1 MSKISIENKKGK
13 ITITNRLTYPETV
26 NERVYN
32 AIASGMFPGFL
43 PVTIEQKRKETRIEC
58 SVQGMMPLRQ
68 YFGGYVTKKMFLD
81 FVHEIALQIKTC
93 EKSSINA
100 NNLSLQSDTIFIDG
114 KTKNIKMVFW
124 PVVNNQIENPPYMFL
139 SQLPFQLTFGPAED
153 ITFLKTYNAFFSGVN
168 PFSVNNFDKMV
179 LKLAGKTNT
188 EYSGPSGMLSDMSS
202 DSKRIGIPARK
213 EVVEYNPFND
223 TTHVAAA
230 GINNI
235 NSAPDINNIFCA
247 YCGARNRVQSN
258 FCCKCGAKIQ
268 KKPQNA
274 PLPVS
279 NAPVDD
285 LIDTFSSTVDNGAG
299 ETTVLGADP
308 GGTTVLGLD
317 KLNTPPVPYLIRSS
331 NDEKISVDKPVFR
344 IGKEKYDND
353 YHVAD
358 NSAVS
363 RRHACILSSNN
374 RYYIEDLNSTNK
386 TYVEGKAIPIE
397 KQVEIFN
404 GSKIRLANEDFIF
417 YID

>member
-1 MSKISIENKKGK
+1 M
-13 ITITNRLTYPETV
+13 
-26 NERVYN
+26 
-32 AIASGMFPGFL
+32 
-43 PVTIEQKRKETRIEC
+43 
-58 SVQGMMPLRQ
+58 
-68 YFGGYVTKKMFLD
+68 
-81 FVHEIALQIKTC
+81 
-93 EKSSINA
+93 
-100 NNLSLQSDTIFIDG
+100 
-114 KTKNIKMVFW
+114 
-124 PVVNNQIENPPYMFL
+124 
-139 SQLPFQLTFGPAED
+139 
-153 ITFLKTYNAFFSGVN
+153 
-168 PFSVNNFDKMV
+168 
-179 LKLAGKTNT
+179 
-188 EYSGPSGMLSDMSS
+188 
-202 DSKRIGIPARK
+202 
-213 EVVEYNPFND
+213 
-223 TTHVAAA
+223 
-230 GINNI
+230 
-235 NSAPDINNIFCA
+235 
-247 YCGARNRVQSN
+247 
-258 FCCKCGAKIQ
+258 
-268 KKPQNA
+268 
-274 PLPVS
+274 
-279 NAPVDD
+279 DD

-331 NDEKISVDKPVFR
+331 NGEKISVDKPVFR